1 MATIPTD
8 KSVGSNDVKDLLFN
22 AEKVDE
28 IVNSQVLSYT
38 DRQGVERKTW
48 AGIELATRASGSAM
62 AFPNVTQLLAFVPQ
76 AANVLAQDT
85 QTGTFYYWNGTAWSQ
100 NAYQVNKAIIAAARL
115 TIAKPGKNKFNY
127 RTVTSGFYLFEGT
140 GVPAANA
147 DYAFSDYIAVR
158 AGVVHSLS
166 PGARVVTFY
175 DANFLYMSDISSVTT
190 FTVPAGAAFVRL
202 SVSVSAL
209 VTFQMETGVAPTPF
223 EAFQLKLPA
232 SAENV
237 ALDALEASGFK
248 PGKNLFNP
256 LDVISECHL
265 SSIGT
270 ILYDTDRAM
279 SVSGYIQIV
288 AGVQVCC
295 NQQWKAAAWY
305 DANGAFISRQY
316 DASFATK
323 AIAALVIPA
332 TAAYLRIEVLTTNL
346 AVTQVEQGA
355 LATAFESFRLVS
367 PASLNA
373 HPLRFGEEPATLAS
387 LGLFVPGANLFN
399 AKTAKF
405 GYINEF
411 GAVFPV
417 AAGTNNYYY
426 SDYIP
431 VSPGDVLRASASL
444 RFVNFLSASKT
455 LVSSMTSA
463 TMQFTVPAGVAFIR
477 VSTLQANLASL
488 QIVKGAYLPPR
499 EDYMAVLASALADGT
514 PVRIPGSLIDTSSLV
529 IDFVKQGLLVAGKN
543 RYNRLTI
550 QPGFID
556 ELGVIRPGGSSWV
569 YSDFIPVKPN
579 TTYALNLGA
588 RFMGFYAA
596 NKAWIRTEVSAGQML
611 TTVTTDADCFFLRV
625 TMSVARGQTLQLEEG
640 IAPTT
645 YEEFSYSYLTQL
657 ADGTPVKGAGNN
669 TSTTIPDDYGLERLR
684 ETRMR
689 LMKMIFGDLVRFVI
703 VFLGDSYTRTTARYA
718 LKVAQKLWN
727 KFHGTAITS
736 NVPPIGYGYRSFGF
750 DANGD
755 NTDVIGVNIN
765 QSSGVT
771 CAYNTGHGPDISS
784 VTMTAAGDTISYV
797 QNLTLGFDSFLYAE
811 GGAGVIQYQATGMS
825 APKVI
830 DLTTYATG
838 MQIIPMVLPSTGTA
852 ATVTIT
858 ANAAPAVLY
867 GVKIL
872 NQTAAGVLVHK
883 LGGSGSSTANWVNGM
898 DSRWL
903 TAFQDLG
910 ADLVTIMLG
919 TNDQGASISAATY
932 RTNLLTMIDRI
943 RSVRPTADILLVCP
957 AENNRPGG
965 NTIPMATYAEVMHKI
980 ARDDR
985 DVAFLNLQASFGDKA
1000 ADYALGGIRPWMV
1013 ADGLHPDPATG
1024 GYAIASA
1031 ILRAMEHLSA

>member
-1 MATIPTD
+1 MAFDPPLGSTSPAVLADNASRLDKLLNGTEPT
-8 KSVGSNDVKDLLFN
+8 VP
-22 AEKVDE
+22 
-28 IVNSQVLSYT
+28 
-38 DRQGVERKTW
+38 DRSGEALTSW

-76 AANVLAQDT
+76 TANVLAQDT

-127 RTVTSGFYLFEGT
+127 RTVTSGYYLFEGT

-158 AGVVHSLS
+158 AGLVHSLS

-175 DANFLYMSDISSVTT
+175 DTNFLYLSDISSVTT
-190 FTVPAGAAFVRL
+190 FTVPSGAAFARL

-209 VTFQMETGVAPTPF
+209 ETFQMETGVAPTPF
-223 EAFQLKLPA
+223 EAYRLKLPA
-232 SAENV
+232 AAENV
-237 ALDALEASGFK
+237 ALDVLDATGFK
-248 PGKNLFNP
+248 PGKNLFDP
-256 LDVISECHL
+256 LDVISQRHL
-265 SSIGT
+265 SSVGT
-270 ILYDTDRAM
+270 ILYDTDLTM
-279 SVSGYIQIV
+279 SVSGYIQV
-288 AGVQVCC
+288 TPGVQVCC

-346 AVTQVEQGA
+346 AVTQVELGA
-355 LATAFESFRLVS
+355 LATAFEPFRLVS
-367 PASLNA
+367 PTSLNA

-387 LGLFVPGANLFN
+387 MGLFVPGANLFN

-411 GAVFPV
+411 GVVFPV
-417 AAGTNNYYY
+417 ASGSNNYYY

-431 VSPGDVLRASASL
+431 VTAGDVLRASASL
-444 RFVNFLSASKT
+444 RFVNFLSASKA
-455 LVSSMTSA
+455 LVSSITS
-463 TMQFTVPAGVAFIR
+463 TTQFTVPAGVAFMR
-477 VSTLQANLASL
+477 VSTLQANVASL
-488 QIVKGAYLPPR
+488 QIVKGAYLPTR

-514 PVRIPGSLIDTSSLV
+514 PVRIPGGLIDTSSLAV
-529 IDFVKQGLLVAGKN
+529 DFVKQGLLVVGKN

-550 QPGFID
+550 QAGYIN
-556 ELGVIRPGGSSWV
+556 ETGAIVAGGTTWV

-579 TTYALNLGA
+579 TTYVLNLGA

-596 NKAWIRTEVSAGQML
+596 NKAWMRTEASAGQTL
-611 TTVTTDADCFFLRV
+611 TTITTDADCYFLRV
-625 TMSVARGQTLQLEEG
+625 TMAVGRGQTLQLEEG
-640 IAPTT
+640 TTSTT
-645 YEEFSYSYLTQL
+645 YEEFAYSYLTQL
-657 ADGTPVKGAGNN
+657 ADGTPVKGTGIN
-669 TSTTIPDDYGLERLR
+669 TSTAIPDDYGLERLR
-684 ETRMR
+684 ETHMR
-689 LMKMIFGDLVRFVI
+689 LMKMTFGELVRFVI
-703 VFLGDSYTRTTARYA
+703 ANIGDSYTRTNARYA

-755 NTDVIGVNIN
+755 NTDVIGVNVN

-771 CAYNTGHGPDISS
+771 CAYNIGHGPDISS

-797 QNLTLGFDSFLYAE
+797 QNLTLGFDSFLYVE
-811 GGAGVIQYQATGMS
+811 GGAGVIQYQAAGMS
-825 APKVI
+825 APTVI
-830 DLTTYATG
+830 DLTTYAAG
-838 MQIIPMVLPSTGTA
+838 MQIIPMTLPSTGIAT
-852 ATVTIT
+852 TVTIT
-858 ANAAPAVLY
+858 ANTAPAVLY

-872 NQTAAGVLVHK
+872 NQTAAGILVHK
-883 LGGSGSSTANWVNGM
+883 LGGSGSSTAHWVNGM

-919 TNDQGASISAATY
+919 TNDQGASMPAATY
-932 RTNLLTMIDRI
+932 RNNLLTMIDRI
-943 RSVRPTADILLVCP
+943 RSVRPAADILLVCP

-965 NTIPMATYAEVMHKI
+965 NTIPMATYAEVMYKI

-985 DVAFLNLQASFGDKA
+985 DVAFLNLQASFGAKA
-1000 ADYALGGIRPWMV
+1000 SDYALSGIRPWMV
-1013 ADGLHPDPATG
+1013 SDGLHPDPATG

-1031 ILRAMEHLSA
+1031 ILHALSALNL